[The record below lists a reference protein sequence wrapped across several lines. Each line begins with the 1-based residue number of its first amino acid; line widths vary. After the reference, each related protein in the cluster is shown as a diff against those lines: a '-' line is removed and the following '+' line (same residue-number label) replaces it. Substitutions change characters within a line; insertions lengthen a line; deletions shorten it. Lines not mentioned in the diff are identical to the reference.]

1 MFNFVD
7 LLVIMQTYRRKRG
20 NRMDIIDLG
29 NKAKLLEEINSEL
42 EQEYVAEK
50 KLQLLERYKDEF
62 SGFIED
68 FISFYHSNINDINSY
83 VDTITT
89 EKEKKIEE
97 LQSTISTLTKK
108 IMEEK
113 HAHELQMER
122 LGYIAYHEPEKAIT
136 FLSNIHIESSKN
148 KKYIS

>member
-1 MFNFVD
+1 
-7 LLVIMQTYRRKRG
+7 
-20 NRMDIIDLG
+20 MDIRDLD

-42 EQEYVAEK
+42 EQEYAVEK

-68 FISFYHSNINDINSY
+68 FISFYHSNVNDINSY
-83 VDTITT
+83 VDTITI

-97 LQSTISTLTKK
+97 LQSTISALTKK
-108 IMEEK
+108 VMEEK
-113 HAHELQMER
+113 HSHEIQMEH
-122 LGYIAYHEPEKAIT
+122 LSYIAYHEPEKAIA
-136 FLSNIHIESSKN
+136 FLSNLHIESSKN